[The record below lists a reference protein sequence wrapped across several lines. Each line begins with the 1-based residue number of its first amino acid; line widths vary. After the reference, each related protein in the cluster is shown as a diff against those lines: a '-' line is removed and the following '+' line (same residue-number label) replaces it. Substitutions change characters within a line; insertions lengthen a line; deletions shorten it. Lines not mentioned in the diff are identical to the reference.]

1 MLHKEEMDRLASPYH
16 LLTGI
21 QGFLRGI
28 LPQGTDSLEREQH
41 SIQGKDHSQWKERGK
56 GLRVE
61 RRRQNCP

>member
-41 SIQGKDHSQWKERGK
+41 SIQGKDHGQWKERG
-56 GLRVE
+56 
-61 RRRQNCP
+61 